1 MLMAPKQ
8 NRLLSSETQLPSTEP
23 NGRNDTT
30 GQRKSFKRLSDIL
43 SRSDHH
49 ELWVVRFTDVSLLCE
64 KTGTT
69 SLPIHR
75 TKTQATRSESLTD
88 IGKREKPVTNGRR
101 GVSIRA
107 RNLYKVSLVTLRVSS
122 ADDQFVK
129 VHEWHL
135 KQKNGSSEG
144 L

>member
-1 MLMAPKQ
+1 MLMAPKP
-8 NRLLSSETQLPSTEP
+8 NRLLTSETQIPPAEP
-23 NGRNDTT
+23 NARTDTT
-30 GQRKSFKRLSDIL
+30 TQRKSFKRLSDIL
-43 SRSDHH
+43 HRTEHH
-49 ELWVVRFTDVSLLCE
+49 DLWVVRFTDVSLLCE

-107 RNLYKVSLVTLRVSS
+107 RNLYKVCISLG
-122 ADDQFVK
+122 A
-129 VHEWHL
+129 L
-135 KQKNGSSEG
+135 KGRG
-144 L
+144 LIDSLSKSMSGI